1 MKKSTYLGLALL
13 FCAANGH
20 AQVKIGSFAELTAVK
35 DSLAKVA
42 TYERELT
49 KAETAY
55 STYLNAANEAE
66 ATKTETSTKTET
78 TYFVKGQAEKDAVP
92 SFITAVK
99 NNSSTDPTKLVIR
112 RETNDWDEMTLYVYS
127 PGQDVSSIQN
137 VVTLN
142 SHESGIKSNTTVIL
156 GSSDAKLTTVVFY
169 VEDEKGVYSTVTCA
183 VQPENSTDTKVLSAI
198 LTASNQNIIID
209 RVPIT
214 NEITTT
220 TTTRINSFLTK
231 WQTLYNN
238 ENLQSYLNAALDG
251 GKWTV
256 KTVAWK
262 YSDDQTKGD
271 TVVTVTTYGP
281 RRGCREYTDLQLT
294 DNITITD
301 AEFSMDIA
309 AGYTFDGAGKA
320 ITGMDGRTKA
330 LFGTNNGTISNV
342 VLYGGCTL
350 VGDNE
355 GKISNVTVGA
365 GQNGTVATTTVAG
378 GVKNSISNPSGTLY
392 NVYASDGTTA
402 SVDGSKVAT
411 YPNIYNN
418 ATLRDEFS
426 VNVSNGIVSKGSDY
440 KLYEVKAYSANLKEG
455 QKRIVNIN
463 ANGAITTNGNDPWSK
478 DLNGAFYYVTDADAA
493 EFLADVEVSNAQ
505 PNVVYTTNG
514 TDWYCKKA
522 TVYND
527 GTPIYIHE
535 AFEAES
541 VNYNRTFTVAA
552 EGASTICL
560 PFAVSESELGNILG
574 TNGKLL
580 QFNKIEENGDNR
592 TYWFK
597 YVSGGME
604 ANQPYILKFGEAVS
618 GQIFNLKNVKF
629 NATGSANLASLEQS
643 MEGVGASLCGTFKK
657 QTASE
662 LEAGRYSIYGF
673 QNGEFV
679 RMTDQVVFN
688 PTRAYVRREGF
699 IPSTSSSAK
708 SYKLGILDENDNE
721 VTAINTVEKA
731 AGAFAVKGGNGVITV
746 NSDKA
751 QNVKV
756 YTAGGALVKNVAV
769 SAGEVSIP
777 VAAGLYIVNGSKVV
791 VK

>member
-1 MKKSTYLGLALL
+1 MLL
-13 FCAANGH
+13 CAANGH

-49 KAETAY
+49 KAENAY
-55 STYLNAANEAE
+55 STYLTAANEAE

-78 TYFVKGQAEKDAVP
+78 TYFAKGTAEKIAISAFYAETLEDNP
-92 SFITAVK
+92 SGDVK
-99 NNSSTDPTKLVIR
+99 LRISRKTVSRGV
-112 RETNDWDEMTLYVYS
+112 TLTVYS
-127 PGQDVSSIQN
+127 PNQPAPEGVSVQEIAANAKFGEYTYLIAGSEKSIQSFILYVDN
-137 VVTLN
+137 GDGTY
-142 SHESGIKSNTTVIL
+142 STTTVTPSTPKPKNDYDVI
-156 GSSDAKLTTVVFY
+156 DALV
-169 VEDEKGVYSTVTCA
+169 
-183 VQPENSTDTKVLSAI
+183 N
-198 LTASNQNIIID
+198 ASNSIAESY
-209 RVPIT
+209 VPT
-214 NEITTT
+214 TKDITTT

-262 YSDDQTKGD
+262 FPDDQTKGD
-271 TVVTVTTYGP
+271 TVVTVETYGEHP
-281 RRGCREYTDLQLT
+281 GCRKYTDLQLK

-301 AEFSMDIA
+301 ADFSMDIA

-320 ITGMDGRTKA
+320 ITGMEGRTKA

-355 GKISNVTVGA
+355 GKISNVTVDA

-378 GVKNSISNPSGTLY
+378 GVKNSIANPSGTLY

-418 ATLRDEFS
+418 ATLRNEFS

-440 KLYEVKAYSANLKEG
+440 KLYEVKAYSAKLKEG

-463 ANGAITTNGNDPWSK
+463 ANGVIATNGNDPWSS

-493 EFLADVEVSNAQ
+493 EFLKDVEVSNAH

-514 TDWYCKKA
+514 IDWYCKNA

-535 AFEAES
+535 AFEAENVS
-541 VNYNRTFTVAA
+541 YDRTFNVGA

-580 QFNKIEENGDNR
+580 QFNKVEENGDNR

-604 ANQPYILKFGEAVS
+604 ANQPYILKFGEAVT
-618 GQIFNLKNVKF
+618 GQIFNLENVKF

-643 MEGVGASLCGTFKK
+643 TEGVGASLCGTFMK

-662 LEAGRYSIYGF
+662 LEGGRYSIYGF

-679 RMTDQVVFN
+679 RMTNQVVFN

>member
-13 FCAANGH
+13 FCATNGH

-35 DSLAKVA
+35 DSLAKVKV
-42 TYERELT
+42 YEEELGYA
-49 KAETAY
+49 KTAN
-55 STYLNAANEAE
+55 STFLNAANEAE

-78 TYFVKGQAEKDAVP
+78 TYFAKGTAEKTAISAFYGDAMLTDNPTGEYSLKISRSIAKKRVTLSVYAP
-92 SFITAVK
+92 GQPTPDGVEVETIVSNAEFSDESTLIKGDNTATSIASFI
-99 NNSSTDPTKLVIR
+99 
-112 RETNDWDEMTLYVYS
+112 LYVANGDGTYS
-127 PGQDVSSIQN
+127 
-137 VVTLN
+137 T
-142 SHESGIKSNTTVIL
+142 TTVAPTVKPATDY
-156 GSSDAKLTTVVFY
+156 DAL
-169 VEDEKGVYSTVTCA
+169 DA
-183 VQPENSTDTKVLSAI
+183 LI
-198 LTASNQNIIID
+198 TASNSIAESY
-209 RVPIT
+209 VPT
-214 NEITTT
+214 TKEITTT

-262 YSDDQTKGD
+262 TPDDQTVGD

-294 DNITITD
+294 DNIIITD
-301 AEFSMDIA
+301 ADFSMDIA

-342 VLYGGCTL
+342 VLYSGCTL

-418 ATLRDEFS
+418 ATLRNEFS
-426 VNVSNGIVSKGSDY
+426 VNVVNGIVSKGSVY

-463 ANGAITTNGNDPWSK
+463 ANGAITTNGNDSWSS

-679 RMTDQVVFN
+679 RMTDGVVFN

-721 VTAINTVEKA
+721 VTAISTVEKA

>member
-13 FCAANGH
+13 FCATNGH

-35 DSLAKVA
+35 DSLAKVKV
-42 TYERELT
+42 YEENL
-49 KAETAY
+49 ADA
-55 STYLNAANEAE
+55 
-66 ATKTETSTKTET
+66 KTSAGFLQT
-78 TYFVKGQAEKDAVP
+78 TYGKEEPLKKEESKFTAGLDEKDAFLAFYDDYKKDVDEKTGIELKIKRVTDADDITELYIYSP
-92 SFITAVK
+92 TQNIKDAITINSKETNKDTYLFGDKKEIWGVTFYIKEANGTYSPKYLNVELASDAKDSRVIRSLYSFVSNWALSETTVTSMVK
-99 NNSSTDPTKLVIR
+99 NNA
-112 RETNDWDEMTLYVYS
+112 YVT
-127 PGQDVSSIQN
+127 GKE
-137 VVTLN
+137 LM
-142 SHESGIKSNTTVIL
+142 
-156 GSSDAKLTTVVFY
+156 A
-169 VEDEKGVYSTVTCA
+169 A
-183 VQPENSTDTKVLSAI
+183 
-198 LTASNQNIIID
+198 
-209 RVPIT
+209 
-214 NEITTT
+214 
-220 TTTRINSFLTK
+220 
-231 WQTLYNN
+231 N
-238 ENLQSYLNAALDG
+238 ENLQSYLNAALNG
-251 GKWTV
+251 GTWTI
-256 KTVAWK
+256 KSVAWNDEK
-262 YSDDQTKGD
+262 KDVDVT
-271 TVVTVTTYGP
+271 TVTSEKEHP
-281 RRGCREYTDLQLT
+281 GCRNYTDLQLT
-294 DNITITD
+294 DNIIITD
-301 AEFSMDIA
+301 ADFSMDIA

-320 ITGMDGRTKA
+320 ITGMGGRTKA

-365 GQNGTVATTTVAG
+365 GENGTVATTTVAG
-378 GVKNSISNPSGTLY
+378 GVKNSIANPSGTLY
-392 NVYASDGTTA
+392 NVYANDGTTA

-426 VNVSNGIVSKGSDY
+426 VNVSNGIVSKGSDN

-455 QKRIVNIN
+455 QRRIVNIN
-463 ANGAITTNGNDPWSK
+463 ANGVITTNGNDSWSK

-493 EFLADVEVSNAQ
+493 EFLAKVEVSNAQ

-514 TDWYCKKA
+514 TDWYCKNA
-522 TVYND
+522 TVYNE

-535 AFEAES
+535 AFEAEK
-541 VNYNRTFTVAA
+541 VNYNRTFTVDA

-560 PFAVSESELGNILG
+560 PFAVSESELGKILG
-574 TNGKLL
+574 PNGKLL
-580 QFNKIEENGDNR
+580 QFNKVEENGDNR

-604 ANQPYILKFGEAVS
+604 ANQPYILKFGERVD

-673 QNGEFV
+673 KNGEFV
-679 RMTDQVVFN
+679 RMTDGVVFN

-731 AGAFAVKGGNGVITV
+731 AGAFSVKGGNGVITV

>member
-20 AQVKIGSFAELTAVK
+20 AQVGIKSFTELTAVK
-35 DSLAKVA
+35 DSLAKVKV
-42 TYERELT
+42 YEENL
-49 KAETAY
+49 ADA
-55 STYLNAANEAE
+55 
-66 ATKTETSTKTET
+66 KTSAGFLQT
-78 TYFVKGQAEKDAVP
+78 TYGKEEPLKKEESKFTAGLDEKDAFLAFYNDYKKSVSERTGFDLKIKRVTAADEITELYIYSP
-92 SFITAVK
+92 TQDIADAITINSKNINSSSTLFGDSKDIWGVTFYIKEANGTYSPKYLDVELASTAKDSRVIRSLYSFVSNWALSETTVTSMVK
-99 NNSSTDPTKLVIR
+99 NNA
-112 RETNDWDEMTLYVYS
+112 YVT
-127 PGQDVSSIQN
+127 GKE
-137 VVTLN
+137 LM
-142 SHESGIKSNTTVIL
+142 
-156 GSSDAKLTTVVFY
+156 A
-169 VEDEKGVYSTVTCA
+169 A
-183 VQPENSTDTKVLSAI
+183 
-198 LTASNQNIIID
+198 
-209 RVPIT
+209 
-214 NEITTT
+214 
-220 TTTRINSFLTK
+220 
-231 WQTLYNN
+231 N
-238 ENLQSYLNAALDG
+238 ENLQSYLNAALNG
-251 GKWTV
+251 GTWTI
-256 KTVAWK
+256 KSVAWNDEK
-262 YSDDQTKGD
+262 NDVDVT
-271 TVVTVTTYGP
+271 TVTSEKEHP
-281 RRGCREYTDLQLT
+281 GCRNYTDLQLK
-294 DNITITD
+294 DNITIID

-309 AGYTFDGAGKA
+309 AGYTFDGAGNA

-378 GVKNSISNPSGTLY
+378 GVKNSIANPSGTLY

-418 ATLRDEFS
+418 ATLRNEFS
-426 VNVSNGIVSKGSDY
+426 VNVVNGIVSKDSDY

-463 ANGAITTNGNDPWSK
+463 ANGAITTNVNDSWSK

-493 EFLADVEVSNAQ
+493 EFLAKVEVSNAQ

-514 TDWYCKKA
+514 TDWYCKNA
-522 TVYND
+522 TVYNE

-535 AFEAES
+535 AFEAEK
-541 VNYNRTFTVAA
+541 VNYNRTFTVDA

-560 PFAVSESELGNILG
+560 PFAVSESELGSILG

-580 QFNKIEENGDNR
+580 QFNKVEENGDNR

-604 ANQPYILKFGEAVS
+604 ANQPYILKFGEAVN
-618 GQIFNLKNVKF
+618 GQIFNLENVKF

-673 QNGEFV
+673 KNGEFV
-679 RMTDQVVFN
+679 RMTDGVVFN

-731 AGAFAVKGGNGVITV
+731 AGAFSVKGGNGVITV